1 MNTSNYIELALF
13 VVGILL
19 VVYGFIY
26 RLDRRVSAVENRCV
40 TLQTTVD
47 SIASLN
53 EKVDKVF
60 NDNEVFWRVIGP
72 HLENIIHSPKS
83 VDRDDLVAKLIA
95 GTIEKEELPTLISL
109 LQQALTKPE
118 WTYEKKLAGAWLLG
132 RCYQLLNEP
141 EFDRRDER
149 RSA

>member
-1 MNTSNYIELALF
+1 MTPSNYIELALF
-13 VVGILL
+13 AAGVLL
-19 VVYGFIY
+19 GVYAFIY
-26 RLDRRVSAVENRCV
+26 RLDKRVSVVEGRCV
-40 TLQTTVD
+40 VHQPVID
-47 SIASLN
+47 SIANLN
-53 EKVDKVF
+53 AKLDKVM
-60 NDNEVFWRVIGP
+60 NDNEVFWKVIGP